1 MPKLIFIDQIAQ
13 GGEQGWSQPH
23 IPQSEREPE
32 VKKYPT
38 AMIALVWAGMIGYCF
53 LFWWGALDGW
63 KYVGRR

>member
-1 MPKLIFIDQIAQ
+1 MN
-13 GGEQGWSQPH
+13 PH
-23 IPQSEREPE
+23 IPQTEREPE